1 MLYFVLPWLKIMFFF
16 VIVVLLVMFNKAA
29 LSSYNFPCANVITL
43 LQVCN
48 FAVLSVFLF
57 YIQCLVFDYMLY
69 VIGVDELFDMFCVIF
84 GHYNL

>member
-1 MLYFVLPWLKIMFFF
+1 MLHFVLPWLKIMFFF

-43 LQVCN
+43 LQVCY
-48 FAVLSVFLF
+48 FAFLSVFLF
-57 YIQCLVFDYMLY
+57 YIQCLVLDYMLY